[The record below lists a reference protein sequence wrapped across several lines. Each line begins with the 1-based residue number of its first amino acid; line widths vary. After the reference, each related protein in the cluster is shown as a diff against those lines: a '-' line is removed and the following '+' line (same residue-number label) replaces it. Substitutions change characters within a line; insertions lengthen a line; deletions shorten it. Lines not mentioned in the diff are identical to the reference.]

1 MDLPIQFPSEAEVI
15 AEEVRRFRMLSPA
28 QRVRSV
34 LALIST
40 GARLMRN
47 SPRAEFMRQY
57 TREQEELAQQ
67 VLKELIARHG
77 G

>member
-15 AEEVRRFRMLSPA
+15 AEEVRRFRMLSPT

-40 GARLMRN
+40 GTRLMRN

>member
-40 GARLMRN
+40 GTRLMRN

>member
-34 LALIST
+34 LDLIST
-40 GARLMRN
+40 GTRLMRN